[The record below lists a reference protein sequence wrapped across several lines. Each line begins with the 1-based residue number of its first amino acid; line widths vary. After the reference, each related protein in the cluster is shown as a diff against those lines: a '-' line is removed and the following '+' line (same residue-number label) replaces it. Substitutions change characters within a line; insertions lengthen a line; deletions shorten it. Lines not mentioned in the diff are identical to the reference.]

1 MNSDIIFAVQNDDIN
16 LITTILA
23 HYQDSVNYHNY
34 NFDNTALHYAKS
46 AKAAELLIKNGADV
60 NAFGHCGFTL
70 LHNCTDPEVCDVL
83 LKNGANLTIVSRIGT
98 TPLHNQ
104 IKYVLKDNYNKPRAN
119 KNILD
124 IIKKLI
130 IHGADINT
138 EMEHTPVIQFFNR
151 YVNFAHHTFY
161 DCKKEIKEINLIML
175 SINPEIANYTIL
187 ETVPLRE
194 YLYIDC
200 LKEAYNITAQDF
212 MDLAFERRKH
222 ALLARWRFRRMQ

>member
-1 MNSDIIFAVQNDDIN
+1 M
-16 LITTILA
+16 
-23 HYQDSVNYHNY
+23 
-34 NFDNTALHYAKS
+34 
-46 AKAAELLIKNGADV
+46 
-60 NAFGHCGFTL
+60 
-70 LHNCTDPEVCDVL
+70 L
-83 LKNGANLTIVSRIGT
+83 LKYGANLTIVSLIGT

-104 IKYVLKDNYNKPRAN
+104 IKYVLKDNYDKPRAN
-119 KNILD
+119 KNILE

-161 DCKKEIKEINLIML
+161 DCKKEIKEIILLML
-175 SINPEIANYTIL
+175 EKNPEIANYTIL

-194 YLYIDC
+194 YLYIDR
-200 LKEAYNITAQDF
+200 LKEIYNITAQDF
-212 MDLAFERRKH
+212 MDLAYERRKH